1 MRSVSKL
8 ISVALLGLTASC
20 AGTDQDAAD
29 LNVAMISA
37 RGSHADLMFAN
48 YSDVVGLVES
58 LQIAVDAFLAS
69 PTAGTLQDA
78 KDAWNLARPY
88 YLQAEAARFY
98 GGPIDALHSSLNAA
112 PVDGSYID
120 YVVGDPNS
128 GIINDEIGYPTIDAT
143 VLRAANGV
151 GGATSVATGW
161 HALEFLLWGEDTSVG
176 GPGTRPEA
184 DYTATLNFARRS
196 TYLGVVAAMLVSDL
210 TTVRDAW
217 APNTGAYRTT
227 FIGLSPGT
235 AATHILTGSATL
247 GFGELRNERILTPY
261 TSQDE
266 QDEQSNFSD
275 TTHLD
280 LIHNGLGI
288 QNIWTGSYDAFDN
301 AFDYDGFGMDDV
313 FAVGSAAD
321 GVAVTTAITDAVN
334 ALQAQ
339 VTPFDQAI
347 LGANSTAGRLALQ
360 ACMDRL
366 NDYNVAILAGSSE
379 LGLTVTSN

>member
-1 MRSVSKL
+1 MRCVLKS
-8 ISVALLGLTASC
+8 ISVALLGLAASC

-29 LNVAMISA
+29 LNAAMTSS

-58 LQIAVDAFLAS
+58 LQVAVDAFVAG

-98 GGPIDALHSSLNAA
+98 GGPIDALHDSLNAA
-112 PVDGSYID
+112 PIDGSYID
-120 YVVGDPNS
+120 YVVSDANS
-128 GIINDEIGYPTIDAT
+128 GIINDTVGYPTIDAT

-151 GGATSVATGW
+151 GDERNVATGW
-161 HALEFLLWGEDTSVG
+161 HAIEFLLWGEDTSAG

-196 TYLGVVAAMLVSDL
+196 TYLEVVAAMLVTDL

-217 APNTGAYRTT
+217 APNTGSYRTT
-227 FIGLSPGT
+227 FMGHSPGG
-235 AATHILTGSATL
+235 AAARVLTGIATL
-247 GFGELRNERILTPY
+247 GFRELRNERIVIPY
-261 TSQDE
+261 VSQDE
-266 QDEQSNFSD
+266 LDEQSNFSD

-280 LIHNGLGI
+280 LLHNGLGI

-301 AFDYDGFGMDDV
+301 TYDYDGYGMDDM
-313 FAVGSAAD
+313 FAVGSAAH
-321 GVAVTTAITDAVN
+321 GVAVTTTITDVVN

-347 LGANSTAGRLALQ
+347 LGADSTAGRLALQ
-360 ACMDRL
+360 ACNDRL
-366 NDYNVAILAGSSE
+366 NDYNVAILAGASA